1 MLINSVFLPLI
12 KQSWADKIIE
22 RVRNV
27 IKQDR
32 KKGVKRLLEET
43 NTSDQPAKR
52 KPKSSELLRRYPLS
66 LTTSPL
72 ISDPESLAKHE
83 QAMKAELSKSKPRDT
98 ILLPTYHNRRI
109 FILNEAT
116 SVASILV
123 KFSLVLQLL

>member
-1 MLINSVFLPLI
+1 MV
-12 KQSWADKIIE
+12 E

-66 LTTSPL
+66 STTSPL
-72 ISDPESLAKHE
+72 ILDPESLAKHE

-98 ILLPTYHNRRI
+98 ILLPLMKSTYHNRRI
-109 FILNEAT
+109 FILNE
-116 SVASILV
+116 VASILV
-123 KFSLVLQLL
+123 KYPVFSCSAAAVSQ